1 MDTTWILVADRAGA
15 RLFEQQGRGKLL
27 TLLRDLPHP
36 EGKLKNRDID
46 ADKHGRSF
54 DSMGQG
60 RHAMSTEQA
69 PTDRVAERFA
79 KELAQM
85 LDQGRMQNAYG
96 RLVLVA
102 DPVFLGMLRAAL
114 PEPLAGKVAATVNK
128 DLTHVNERD
137 LLDHLGD
144 ILKV

>member
-1 MDTTWILVADRAGA
+1 METTWILVADGAGA
-15 RLFEQQGRGKLL
+15 RLFEQQGRGKPL

-46 ADKHGRSF
+46 SDKHGRSF
-54 DSMGQG
+54 DSMGKG

-79 KELAQM
+79 KELAQT
-85 LDQGRMQNAYG
+85 LDQGRLQKSYD

-102 DPVFLGMLRAAL
+102 DPVFLGTLRTAL
-114 PEPLAGKVAATVNK
+114 PEALAGTVTATVNK

-137 LLDHLGD
+137 LPEHLGD
-144 ILKV
+144 ALRV